1 MLLRFAQVSGRP
13 WAEDSDKLVIV
24 GDSIVPKTKTSK
36 NYKFIKI
43 TNNNVPEHF
52 IIDCTVMSDS
62 RLRISALKAQYKRY
76 LIDGLNKKPVY
87 DFFKLDYSFC
97 VVHSGEYSDY
107 SEVKKKRAEL
117 VLEYLAKIPKST
129 PLTNLKHSVVFNE

>member
-13 WAEDSDKLVIV
+13 WAEDSDKLVVV
-24 GDSIVPKTKTSK
+24 GVSVPEKKETK

-52 IIDCTVMSDS
+52 IIDCTVMADA
-62 RLRISALKAQYKRY
+62 RLRISALKAQYKKY
-76 LIDGLNKKPVY
+76 LSDGLNKKPVFS
-87 DFFKLDYSFC
+87 FFELDYSFC
-97 VVHSGEYSDY
+97 VVDSGEYSDY

-117 VLEYLAKIPKST
+117 VIKYLAKIPKTGKS
-129 PLTNLKHSVVFNE
+129 TNLKHSVIFNE